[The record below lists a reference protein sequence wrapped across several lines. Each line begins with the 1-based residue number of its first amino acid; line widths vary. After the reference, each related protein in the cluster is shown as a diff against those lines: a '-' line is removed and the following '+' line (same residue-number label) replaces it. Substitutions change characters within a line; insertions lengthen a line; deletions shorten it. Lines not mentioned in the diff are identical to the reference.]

1 MAFYS
6 FPGTKST
13 AKSIAR
19 QKKIISVGLDN
30 PGAFYAS
37 TNYSSVEYRG
47 GQITIV
53 DSSCGNQ
60 DEIKKKYGC

>member
-6 FPGTKST
+6 FPGSKST
-13 AKSIAR
+13 AKAIAK
-19 QKKIISVGLDN
+19 QKNIISVAFDN

-47 GQITIV
+47 GQITIN
-53 DSSCGNQ
+53 DSSCVNQ
-60 DEIKKKYGC
+60 DEIKRKYGC